1 MALEQLNNIS
11 YSKLIDIWNIGIKL
25 FLDIKKI
32 YFIKI
37 LIFRKI
43 FKIII
48 KGILILLVIKFKYF
62 ISNDLSKKNKLLF

>member
-37 LIFRKI
+37 LIFRTI
-43 FKIII
+43 LKIII
-48 KGILILLVIKFKYF
+48 KGIKFKYF
-62 ISNDLSKKNKLLF
+62 ISNDLLKK